1 MKHLFFIVCS
11 LMGFNTLA
19 QENMDLEWTFLHP
32 KKMTWME
39 LGTKGSVQEA
49 LIETGEMPD
58 PFYGTNENKFAWF
71 EDHIWEFK
79 SIIFIEEEE
88 LAYEYNELVFN
99 SIDTYGKVFVN
110 DSLVLESGNAFIPHS
125 VQIKKYL
132 KKGMNEITVVIT
144 PPVMHHG
151 EMWENADYHLPAPN
165 DVHDIAIAPYT
176 RKPQYQFGWDWA
188 LRLNTIGFNKPATL
202 YSYNENRIVNKSV
215 RVINVTDD
223 EAEIEFTVNLAV
235 ANDLEYE
242 WSDDM
247 FGDKKILAKEGVLKL
262 KETIPNPILWWPK
275 GQGES
280 YLYFHNFVIG
290 GKDSKIGS
298 VSQHFGVKTSELIQ
312 EKDEWGTSYYFKI
325 NGRRIFCKGGDYIPQ
340 DIFPARVKDEDIV
353 KVVEDMAASNFNMVR
368 VWGGGY
374 YPDEIF
380 FETCDKL
387 GIMVW
392 QDLMFA
398 CAMYPGDDDFIANVS
413 DEFEYQIPRI
423 AGHASVVQFN
433 GNNEV
438 EVAWGNWGFQIKY
451 GLYGKSAKEIE
462 ASYDRLFKEVAPNII
477 EKHTNIPYIHTS
489 PLSNWGKTDLYNH
502 GSQHYWGVWHGKD
515 PIEDFGKKIGRFNAE
530 YGFQS
535 FPEYSTISTF
545 AEKKDWD
552 LSSDIMKHHQK
563 SYVGNDMI
571 LKHAKKLY
579 GTPKT
584 FEDFVYYSQ
593 LTQAMAVSMAVAGH
607 RIDAPRCGGTLYWQ
621 VNDCWPAP
629 SWSSLDYYG
638 NWKALQYRIKDDY
651 EEVAVV
657 AKYNDLEDIEYYLVS
672 GVEDS
677 FACQVT
683 CRVVDLKGKEVAEE
697 KFDLSVNGQ
706 NSFKLDIKELEDEKK
721 CKKRRKNYHLI
732 FEWIDNQGNQMRRTF
747 DRVQKDYKR
756 AEKEDVVVEVVDLNR
771 EKKTARL
778 KITNERFI
786 QDAWFITNNPEI
798 KLNRNFI
805 SLLPGI
811 HFIEISYEGIHVPNS
826 NFEIRWL

>member
-1 MKHLFFIVCS
+1 MRILFFIVCTV
-11 LMGFNTLA
+11 MGFNTLGQDNVKLEWA
-19 QENMDLEWTFLHP
+19 FKHPKTMAWMDL
-32 KKMTWME
+32 
-39 LGTKGSVQEA
+39 GNKGSVQEA
-49 LIETGEMPD
+49 LIKTGEMPD
-58 PFYGTNENKFAWF
+58 PFYGTNENQFGWF
-71 EDHIWEFK
+71 EEHVWEFK
-79 SIIFIEEEE
+79 SILFVKEED
-88 LAYEYNELVFN
+88 LARQYNELVFN
-99 SIDTYGKVFVN
+99 SLDTYGKVYVN
-110 DSLVLESGNAFIPHS
+110 DSLVLETGNAFIPHS
-125 VQIKKYL
+125 VQVKDFL
-132 KKGMNEITVVIT
+132 RPGMNEISVLIT
-144 PPVMHHG
+144 PPILYHG
-151 EMWENADYHLPAPN
+151 EMWDTADYHLPSPN
-165 DVHDIAIAPYT
+165 DVHDVAIAPYT

-188 LRLNTIGFNKPATL
+188 LRLNTIGFNKPAQL
-202 YSYNENRIVNKSV
+202 FFYDKNRIINKSV
-215 RVINVTDD
+215 QTLSLNEDSAKV
-223 EAEIEFTVNLAV
+223 EFMIQLAV
-235 ANDLEYE
+235 PVNEWYE
-242 WSDDM
+242 WADN
-247 FGDKKILAKEGVLKL
+247 FTLKEKVLAKAGVLK
-262 KETIPNPILWWPK
+262 KQISIKNPELWWPK
-275 GQGES
+275 GQGEA
-280 YLYFHNFVIG
+280 YLYENEVFLSDLEFEEDLEVKFNFGI
-290 GKDSKIGS
+290 
-298 VSQHFGVKTSELIQ
+298 KTSELIQ
-312 EKDEWGTSYYFKI
+312 ETDEWGTSYYFKI

-340 DIFPARVKDEDIV
+340 DIFPSRVKDEDIET
-353 KVVEDMAASNFNMVR
+353 VVEDMAASNFNMVR

-380 FETCDKL
+380 FETCDRL

-398 CAMYPGDDDFIANVS
+398 CSMYPGDDDFIANVS
-413 DEFEYQIPRI
+413 QEFEYQVPRI

-477 EKHTNIPYIHTS
+477 SKHTDIPYVHTS
-489 PLSNWGKTDLYNH
+489 PLSNWGKSEGYNH

-563 SYVGNDMI
+563 SYVGNNMI

-657 AKYNDLEDIEYYLVS
+657 AKYNDLEDIDYYLVS
-672 GVEDS
+672 GVENE
-677 FACQVT
+677 FLCQVV
-683 CRVVDLKGKEVAEE
+683 CRVIDLKGKEVALE
-697 KFDLSVNGQ
+697 KFDLNVNGQ
-706 NSFKLDIKELEDEKK
+706 NSFKLDVKELEARKK
-721 CKKRRKNYHLI
+721 CRKKNLHLI
-732 FEWIDNQGNQMRRTF
+732 FEWTDHEGNQLKRTF
-747 DRVQKDYKR
+747 DRIQKEYKK
-756 AEKEDVVVEVVDLNR
+756 AETDDVVIEVESMNR
-771 EKKTARL
+771 ENKTARL
-778 KITNERFI
+778 KITNDRFI
-786 QDAWFITNNPEI
+786 QDAWLITNNPEI
-798 KLNRNFI
+798 KLSRNFV
-805 SLLPGI
+805 SLIPGT
-811 HFIEISYEGIHVPNS
+811 HFIEISYEGDNPPTS